1 MQKLRVRFAN
11 WHPYS
16 IVKHSQGKIEL
27 GGGIV
32 KEIYEG
38 IKAVK
43 GLDYEAIFQP
53 GNHFGERIANGTW
66 TGMLGSTI
74 NNVWLALIFSLLCVP
89 LAACII
95 HKDLP
100 SSRKRSRTEL
110 FLNYFWAYQVSLLG
124 QNFGSN
130 KRPFLR
136 SVQKSIGFRIL
147 QCTWFLAACFILMS
161 IYKSSITSTF
171 SASKLIPRFETMDEL
186 VKDTDMEI
194 GTYEHNYGHTFSK
207 TLIGTRYESIYHK
220 VEKNLYR
227 NINETTPEWMDRVE
241 NGRLVFI
248 GPLSQMKNNIGN
260 RFLAT
265 GKCGLRVT
273 GMHWGSSYIALIFG
287 KHFRDTSILR
297 QFNQFLQ
304 RFNEGNIAHLEIS
317 HSDLYYDICTA
328 TSTAVSKALKLSD
341 LLGAFIVFVSGMIIS
356 ICVLVIELIVK

>member
-74 NNVWLALIFSLLCVP
+74 NNETEIAGPLYISEERSLFVEFSKPIGFGKLGILTGLVHTNKHPFLIFG
-89 LAACII
+89 I
-95 HKDLP
+95 
-100 SSRKRSRTEL
+100 
-110 FLNYFWAYQVSLLG
+110 
-124 QNFGSN
+124 
-130 KRPFLR
+130 
-136 SVQKSIGFRIL
+136 
-147 QCTWFLAACFILMS
+147 
-161 IYKSSITSTF
+161 F
-171 SASKLIPRFETMDEL
+171 SW
-186 VKDTDMEI
+186 
-194 GTYEHNYGHTFSK
+194 K